1 MVPIKTSVEDIE
13 KILGY
18 LAKQIGF
25 TAITKAES
33 TLGSLDSRKLGSM
46 VEFGL
51 VARDGA
57 NIKITDRGSKFASG
71 DQAGALKETVSGVA
85 LYHATLEWVHYGS
98 RSELTATEIGQ
109 YWEAKHSATIG
120 GVKGDTLKNG
130 AVCFG
135 RIIQGAGLGSLTI
148 GRGGNETRVAFDLPT
163 VNSVLHA
170 TPAETTTPERDES
183 AEPSAAAPA
192 SGSEDSA
199 PVAETAPQIRSVAV
213 SASPSVHVNVE
224 IHIAADA
231 QADTVREIFKNMARY
246 VLNNPVNDDD
256 D

>member
-13 KILGY
+13 KILNY

-25 TAITKAES
+25 TAITKVES
-33 TLGSLDSRKLGSM
+33 TLGSLDGRKLGAM

-51 VARDGA
+51 VTRDGA

-71 DQAGALKETVSGVA
+71 DQAGALKETVGGVA

-98 RSELTATEIGQ
+98 RSEVTATEIGQ
-109 YWEAKHSATIG
+109 YWETKHSATIG

-135 RIIQGAGLGSLTI
+135 RIVQGAGLGALTI
-148 GRGGNETRVAFDLPT
+148 GRGGNETRIAFDLS
-163 VNSVLHA
+163 VVDSVLHSTSA
-170 TPAETTTPERDES
+170 AAAVPEGEEPTAPPVS
-183 AEPSAAAPA
+183 APPSGSEAAAPA
-192 SGSEDSA
+192 
-199 PVAETAPQIRSVAV
+199 AEAVPQIRDVAV

-231 QADTVREIFKNMARY
+231 RADTVREIFKNMARY
-246 VLNNPVNDDD
+246 VLNKPVNDDD

>member
-1 MVPIKTSVEDIE
+1 MVPVKTSIEDIE
-13 KILGY
+13 KILNY

-33 TLGSLDSRKLGSM
+33 TLGSLDSRKLGAM

-51 VARDGA
+51 VTRDGA

-71 DQAGALKETVSGVA
+71 DQAGALKETLSAVE
-85 LYHATLEWVHYGS
+85 LYHATLEWIHYGS

-135 RIIQGAGLGSLTI
+135 RIVQGAGLGALTI
-148 GRGGNETRVAFDLPT
+148 GRGGNETRVAFDLP
-163 VNSVLHA
+163 VVESVLH
-170 TPAETTTPERDES
+170 PALAAALPDGDEPTAPPVS
-183 AEPSAAAPA
+183 APTINSEVAAPA
-192 SGSEDSA
+192 SE
-199 PVAETAPQIRSVAV
+199 VVPQIRPVAV

-231 QADTVREIFKNMARY
+231 KADTVREIFKNMARY
-246 VLNNPVNDDD
+246 VLNKPENDEDD
-256 D
+256 